1 MRRFFVLAIEVV
13 FQTAKFVISTEEKSH
28 KAETYSTSRSGCDF
42 SSEMTQ
48 FDCRL
53 FCKILY
59 SYSPNEYKIRP
70 KQMENITVI
79 IMLLF
84 GVAFLSLLSKKYNFP
99 VPIVL
104 VLCGV
109 TISIIPGLPVIALN
123 PEVVFI
129 IFLPPLLYHAAWYTS
144 WSEFKQ
150 TIRPITLAAVGLVLF
165 TTVSV
170 AIAVHYLI
178 VDISWPLAFL
188 LGAIVSPPDAVSATA
203 ITKGLGLHPRLIAI
217 LEGESLLND
226 ASGLVAYKY
235 ALTAITAGNFVL
247 WQAGLNFFIMSTLGI
262 AIGLVVG
269 YAMSIIH
276 KKFVCDDVIEAT
288 LTLLTPFASYL
299 IAEHFEC
306 SGVLAVVTTGLFL
319 SARSGTIFTHE
330 SRIMTNT
337 IWSVLTNILN
347 GLIFILI
354 GLQLRQIISGIGD
367 YSGMSLFIWGASVSL
382 VVILVRFLWVVPAT
396 LVPRFL
402 SKKIREKEEFDYR
415 NMIIFGWSG
424 MRGVVS
430 MAAALALPLTINN
443 DTEVFPLRNLIIYLV
458 FCVILSTLVIQGLTL
473 PWVIKKLKIERYS
486 ILAEEYEIRNVI
498 VSETIAHIEDN
509 FSLLNDDLL
518 HNIKSK
524 YEVKF
529 NRLQK
534 TELPANFFG
543 KGNIMGGEIFNDFT
557 KIQIDLLNVERSKL
571 ETMHKSG
578 SVNEEIFRKIEKELD
593 LEETRLW
600 MEMYED

>member
-1 MRRFFVLAIEVV
+1 
-13 FQTAKFVISTEEKSH
+13 
-28 KAETYSTSRSGCDF
+28 
-42 SSEMTQ
+42 
-48 FDCRL
+48 
-53 FCKILY
+53 
-59 SYSPNEYKIRP
+59 
-70 KQMENITVI
+70 MENITVI

-84 GVAFLSLLSKKYNFP
+84 GVAFLSLVSKKYNFP
-99 VPIVL
+99 IPIVL

-109 TISIIPGLPVIALN
+109 IISISPGLPVIALS

-129 IFLPPLLYHAAWYTS
+129 VFLPPLLYHAAWYTS
-144 WSEFKQ
+144 WSDFKQ

-165 TTVSV
+165 TTVAV
-170 AIAVHYLI
+170 AIAAHMLI
-178 VDISWPLAFL
+178 DDISWPLAFL
-188 LGAIVSPPDAVSATA
+188 LGAIVSPPDAVSATS

-217 LEGESLLND
+217 LEGESLVND

-247 WQAGLNFFIMSTLGI
+247 WQAGLNFVVMSVLGI

-269 YAMSIIH
+269 YVMSFIH
-276 KKFVCDDVIEAT
+276 KRFVCDEVIEAT

-299 IAEHFEC
+299 IAEHFEA
-306 SGVLAVVTTGLFL
+306 SGVLAVVATGLFL

-330 SRIMTNT
+330 SRIMTGT

-354 GLQLRQIISGIGD
+354 GLQLRQIIAGIGD
-367 YSGMSLFIWGASVSL
+367 YSGWSLFVWGASVSL
-382 VVILVRFLWVVPAT
+382 VVIVVRFLWVIPAA
-396 LVPRFL
+396 LIPRFL
-402 SKKIREKEEFDYR
+402 SKRIRQKEEFDYR

-430 MAAALALPLTINN
+430 MAAALALPLIMNK
-443 DTEVFPLRNLIIYLV
+443 TEVFPLRNLIIYLV

-473 PWVIKKLKIERYS
+473 PWLIKKLKIEKYS
-486 ILAEEYEIRNVI
+486 ILAEEYEIRNSI
-498 VSETIAHIEDN
+498 VSQTITHIEDN

-543 KGNIMGGEIFNDFT
+543 KGKLMDGEIFNDFT
-557 KIQIDLLNVERSKL
+557 KLQIDLLNVERGKL
-571 ETMHKSG
+571 ESMHKAG

-600 MEMYED
+600 MEMYEE